1 MYTMVT
7 LMVED
12 NDIMVSPFLYET
24 AADAVNAWA
33 KEMESEFSEDADALI
48 AIKNAMGEVQEEV
61 EGNCNAFNIEF
72 GDELVMFT
80 KLKPANTK

>member
-1 MYTMVT
+1 MYTMAT

-12 NDIMVSPFLYET
+12 NDVMVSPFLYET

-33 KEMESEFSEDADALI
+33 KGMSGEFSEDAAALV
-48 AIKNAMGEVQEEV
+48 AIKNAVEEVQEEV
-61 EGNCNAFNIEF
+61 EGNYDAFNIEF
-72 GDELVMFT
+72 NDELIMFT